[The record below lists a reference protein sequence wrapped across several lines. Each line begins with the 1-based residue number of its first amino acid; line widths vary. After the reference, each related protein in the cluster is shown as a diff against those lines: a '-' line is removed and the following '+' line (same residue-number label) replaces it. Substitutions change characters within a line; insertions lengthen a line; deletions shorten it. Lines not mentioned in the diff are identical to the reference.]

1 MNGKTGSGTSGPLR
15 FLGAAAL
22 ALPLLLAPAPSSAQ
36 ESHGH
41 HGRQS
46 ILKVDF
52 AERRELNIAI
62 DNFVLTDQ
70 DGRPQEFRKF
80 RGQPAVINFIYT
92 SCPDVC
98 TLLTASLKIL
108 RERLTPRE
116 AGSVRFLSITMDP
129 EVDTPEIL
137 KAYSRRRQA
146 AAANWWWLTG
156 KAAELAPVWQEFGVS
171 VKRLDRGLIE
181 HTTLTVVADAEG
193 NMRFAYFGSAPD
205 PAALLEDLRA
215 LGAG

>member
-1 MNGKTGSGTSGPLR
+1 MSLPMNSLPGA
-15 FLGAAAL
+15 LGAAAL
-22 ALPLLLAPAPSSAQ
+22 ALPLLLAPGTAPAM
-36 ESHGH
+36 ESHGQH
-41 HGRQS
+41 HQS
-46 ILKVDF
+46 ILKVEF
-52 AERRELNIAI
+52 AERREMNAVI
-62 DNFVLTDQ
+62 DDFVLTDQ
-70 DGRPQEFRKF
+70 DGRPLEFRKL
-80 RGQPAVINFIYT
+80 RGKPLVINFIYT

-108 RERLTPRE
+108 RERLKPGE

-129 EVDTPEIL
+129 EVDTPEVL
-137 KAYSRRRQA
+137 KAHSRRRQA
-146 AAANWWWLTG
+146 DAANWRWLTG

-193 NMRFAYFGSAPD
+193 NMRFAYSGSAPD
-205 PAALLEDLRA
+205 PDALLKDLRA

>member
-1 MNGKTGSGTSGPLR
+1 MNSKTGSGMSGLPR
-15 FLGAAAL
+15 VLGAAAL
-22 ALPLLLAPAPSSAQ
+22 ALPLLLAPAA
-36 ESHGH
+36 ESPGH
-41 HGRQS
+41 QS

-70 DGRPQEFRKF
+70 DGRPLEFRKL
-80 RGQPAVINFIYT
+80 RGEPAVINFMYT

-98 TLLTASLKIL
+98 PLLTASLKIL
-108 RERLTPRE
+108 REHLTPRE
-116 AGSVRFLSITMDP
+116 AESVRFLSITTDP

-137 KAYSRRRQA
+137 KAYSRRLQA
-146 AAANWWWLTG
+146 EAANWWWLTG

-205 PAALLEDLRA
+205 PDALLEDLRA

>member
-1 MNGKTGSGTSGPLR
+1 MSSSSGMSGLTR
-15 FLGAAAL
+15 VLGAAAL

-70 DGRPQEFRKF
+70 DGRPREFRKL
-80 RGQPAVINFIYT
+80 RGQPAVINFMYT

-146 AAANWWWLTG
+146 EAANWWWLTG

-205 PAALLEDLRA
+205 PDALLEDLRA

>member
-1 MNGKTGSGTSGPLR
+1 MSLPMNSLPGA
-15 FLGAAAL
+15 LGAAAL
-22 ALPLLLAPAPSSAQ
+22 ALPLLLAPGTAPAM
-36 ESHGH
+36 ESHGRH
-41 HGRQS
+41 HQS
-46 ILKVDF
+46 ILKVEF
-52 AERRELNIAI
+52 AERREMNAAI
-62 DNFVLTDQ
+62 DDFVLTDQ
-70 DGRPQEFRKF
+70 DGRPLEFRKL
-80 RGQPAVINFIYT
+80 RGKPLVINFIYT

-108 RERLTPRE
+108 RERLKPGE

-129 EVDTPEIL
+129 EVDTPEVL
-137 KAYSRRRQA
+137 KAHSRRRQA
-146 AAANWWWLTG
+146 DAANWRWLTG

-193 NMRFAYFGSAPD
+193 NMRFAYSGSAPD
-205 PAALLEDLRA
+205 PDALLKDLRA

>member
-1 MNGKTGSGTSGPLR
+1 MSLPMGSLPRS
-15 FLGAAAL
+15 LGAAAL
-22 ALPLLLAPAPSSAQ
+22 ALPLLLAPTPAQ
-36 ESHGH
+36 VMESHGQH
-41 HGRQS
+41 HQS
-46 ILKVDF
+46 ILEVEF
-52 AERRELNIAI
+52 AERRVMNVAI
-62 DNFVLTDQ
+62 DDFVLTDQ
-70 DGRPQEFRKF
+70 DGRPLEFRKL
-80 RGQPAVINFIYT
+80 RGKPLVINFMYT

-108 RERLTPRE
+108 RERLTPGE

-129 EVDTPEIL
+129 EVDTPEVL
-137 KAYSRRRQA
+137 KAYSRRRQTD
-146 AAANWWWLTG
+146 AANWWWLTG

-193 NMRFAYFGSAPD
+193 NMRFAYSGSAPD
-205 PAALLEDLRA
+205 PDALLEDLRA